1 MDYWR
6 QKGPLGKLHNLVVYI
21 QRSPQRIAK
30 FREFSNNRNLA
41 RDNLTRWNSWYMMIS
56 TAIQLKS
63 ALKLFCLYYKEVHLD
78 VLLEKDWDDLAKLQ
92 SFLLYFYDATLSTE
106 SRRATIDRVLPT
118 MDFLLKQFEAGKI
131 LYKDDKYMS
140 PCCNSGWE
148 KLEKYYSLTDRSP
161 VYIAAL
167 VLCPQSKWDYIND
180 NWPIECV
187 PDVKQKMLN
196 FWLSSYKSTATEVLI
211 PALKDSKPTNTFQQW
226 QQKKEKR
233 VDIDE
238 YQRYILSPVLQAV
251 TDPRAWWL
259 EPTQRKTYPAL
270 SIMALDILSIP
281 AMSAEPERLFS
292 GAKITITDRRNKL
305 GIASIQAIE
314 CLKSWMSTTSTPYV
328 DENTSS

>member
-1 MDYWR
+1 
-6 QKGPLGKLHNLVVYI
+6 
-21 QRSPQRIAK
+21 
-30 FREFSNNRNLA
+30 
-41 RDNLTRWNSWYMMIS
+41 
-56 TAIQLKS
+56 
-63 ALKLFCLYYKEVHLD
+63 
-78 VLLEKDWDDLAKLQ
+78 
-92 SFLLYFYDATLSTE
+92 
-106 SRRATIDRVLPT
+106 
-118 MDFLLKQFEAGKI
+118 
-131 LYKDDKYMS
+131 
-140 PCCNSGWE
+140 
-148 KLEKYYSLTDRSP
+148 LTDRSP

-180 NWPIECV
+180 NWPIEWV
-187 PDVKQKMLN
+187 PDAKQKMLN

-238 YQRYILSPVLQAV
+238 YQRYILSPVLQEV

>member
-1 MDYWR
+1 
-6 QKGPLGKLHNLVVYI
+6 
-21 QRSPQRIAK
+21 
-30 FREFSNNRNLA
+30 
-41 RDNLTRWNSWYMMIS
+41 
-56 TAIQLKS
+56 
-63 ALKLFCLYYKEVHLD
+63 
-78 VLLEKDWDDLAKLQ
+78 
-92 SFLLYFYDATLSTE
+92 
-106 SRRATIDRVLPT
+106 
-118 MDFLLKQFEAGKI
+118 
-131 LYKDDKYMS
+131 
-140 PCCNSGWE
+140 
-148 KLEKYYSLTDRSP
+148 
-161 VYIAAL
+161 
-167 VLCPQSKWDYIND
+167 
-180 NWPIECV
+180 
-187 PDVKQKMLN
+187 MLN
-196 FWLSSYKSTATEVLI
+196 FWLSSYKSTAIEVLI
-211 PALKDSKPTNTFQQW
+211 PTLKDSKPTNTFQQW